1 MNRLFLNM
9 KSAAQMNRFGALT
22 EVFSP
27 KKSQKITT
35 NLLSIALVSVLSVS
49 TAAHADDLPGSDL
62 PVLHELS
69 SPAPTNLKKLVLKS
83 SSFES
88 VEGFASYYASH
99 YEGRRTTSG
108 QRYRPEKLTAAHES
122 LPLGTVVRV
131 INPANKKEVH
141 VTINDRCAKKKIHF
155 IDLSR
160 AAAKKIGLWG
170 KGKIKVVI
178 SPLLE
183 DKLEEPA

>member
-1 MNRLFLNM
+1 MELFP
-9 KSAAQMNRFGALT
+9 A
-22 EVFSP
+22 
-27 KKSQKITT
+27 KKSQKIAA
-35 NLLSIALVSVLSVS
+35 NLLSIALVSVLSIS
-49 TAAHADDLPGSDL
+49 TAAHADELPGSDL
-62 PVLHELS
+62 PVLQELS
-69 SPAPTNLKKLVLKS
+69 SPAPANLKKLVLKS

-108 QRYRPEKLTAAHES
+108 QRYRPDKLTAAHES

-131 INPANKKEVH
+131 INPASKKEVH
-141 VTINDRCAKKKIHF
+141 VTINDRCAKKKFHF

-170 KGKIKVVI
+170 KGKIRVVI

>member
-1 MNRLFLNM
+1 MNRLFFNM
-9 KSAAQMNRFGALT
+9 IAVCT
-22 EVFSP
+22 
-27 KKSQKITT
+27 
-35 NLLSIALVSVLSVS
+35 ALVSVLSILS
-49 TAAHADDLPGSDL
+49 AAHADDLPGSDKSL
-62 PVLHELS
+62 LHELS
-69 SPAPTNLKKLVLKS
+69 TPLPTNLEKPVHKS

-88 VEGFASYYASH
+88 VEGFASYYASR

-108 QRYRPEKLTAAHES
+108 HRYNPEKLTAAHVS

-131 INPANKKEVH
+131 VNPASKQEVH
-141 VTINDRCAKKKIHF
+141 VTINDRCAPKSFHF

-178 SPLLE
+178 TPLLE
-183 DKLEEPA
+183 DRPEEPA